1 MSSHGVSPYTAA
13 PVSLV
18 CIDQSVVTRP
28 SHPPPPFFFSSPP
41 LALFNFSPRSAGAP
55 VDQQRLVFAGQQ
67 LEDARTLGEL
77 KVGTDAVLAL
87 VYKLGA

>member
-1 MSSHGVSPYTAA
+1 MSPYTAA

-67 LEDARTLGEL
+67 LEDARTLGSYHIEKESTIHLILRL
-77 KVGTDAVLAL
+77 KGD
-87 VYKLGA
+87 